1 MCEVAGDREGKEGKN
16 MQHNKVSIV
25 QTEKQLKNY
34 TGVEGNTAQSIR
46 MPFVSALCSFLFFL
60 ASKAVSVIRVSSYT

>member
-1 MCEVAGDREGKEGKN
+1 MWEVAGEKEGKERKI

-34 TGVEGNTAQSIR
+34 SGVEGNTVQSIR
-46 MPFVSALCSFLFFL
+46 MPSVSALCSFILFL
-60 ASKAVSVIRVSSYT
+60 ASEAVSAIRVSS